1 MNIRNMLRGV
11 MVVGCMAVAMAGL
24 TACDDELEVQQ
35 AFPFTVELMPIPNKV
50 TKGETVEIR
59 CELVAE
65 GKTDNTIYTIRY
77 FQFEGEGTLKM
88 DNGIIF
94 RPNDRYLLEN
104 DKFRLYYTSECEEA
118 QNFIVVVEDSFGN
131 CCELEFD
138 FNDDTPTELEET
150 VPTAEG
156 GAMTNGEAYANEIRY
171 DDMQPDDNGRQYVGT
186 SDQQNASV

>member
-11 MVVGCMAVAMAGL
+11 MAVGCMAVAMAGL

-88 DNGIIF
+88 DNGIVLQ
-94 RPNDRYLLEN
+94 PNDRYLLE
-104 DKFRLYYTSECEEA
+104 KEIFRMYYTSECDES
-118 QNFIVVVEDSFGN
+118 QNFIVVVEDNYGQSY
-131 CCELEFD
+131 EFEID
-138 FNDDTPTELEET
+138 LNNENVDEEPANTPLME
-150 VPTAEG
+150 
-156 GAMTNGEAYANEIRY
+156 
-171 DDMQPDDNGRQYVGT
+171 
-186 SDQQNASV
+186 

>member
-11 MVVGCMAVAMAGL
+11 MAVGCMAVAMAGL

-88 DNGIIF
+88 DNGIVLQ
-94 RPNDRYLLEN
+94 PNDRYLLE
-104 DKFRLYYTSECEEA
+104 KEIFRMYYTSECDES
-118 QNFIVVVEDSFGN
+118 QNFIVVVEDNYGQSY
-131 CCELEFD
+131 EMEFD
-138 FNDDTPTELEET
+138 LNNENVDEEPANTPLME
-150 VPTAEG
+150 
-156 GAMTNGEAYANEIRY
+156 
-171 DDMQPDDNGRQYVGT
+171 
-186 SDQQNASV
+186 

>member
-94 RPNDRYLLEN
+94 LPNDRNLLE
-104 DKFRLYYTSECEEA
+104 KEIFRMYYTSKCDES
-118 QNFIVVVEDSFGN
+118 QNFIVVVEDNYGQSY
-131 CCELEFD
+131 EMEFD
-138 FNDDTPTELEET
+138 LNNENVDEEPANTPSME
-150 VPTAEG
+150 
-156 GAMTNGEAYANEIRY
+156 
-171 DDMQPDDNGRQYVGT
+171 
-186 SDQQNASV
+186 

>member
-88 DNGIIF
+88 DNGIVLQ
-94 RPNDRYLLEN
+94 PNDRYLLE
-104 DKFRLYYTSECEEA
+104 KGIFRMYYTSECDES
-118 QNFIVVVEDSFGN
+118 QNFIVVVEDNYGQSY
-131 CCELEFD
+131 EFEID
-138 FNDDTPTELEET
+138 LNNENADEEPADTPPME
-150 VPTAEG
+150 
-156 GAMTNGEAYANEIRY
+156 
-171 DDMQPDDNGRQYVGT
+171 
-186 SDQQNASV
+186 

>member
-11 MVVGCMAVAMAGL
+11 MAVGCMAVAMAGL

-88 DNGIIF
+88 DNGIVLQ
-94 RPNDRYLLEN
+94 PNDRYLLE
-104 DKFRLYYTSECEEA
+104 KEIFRMYYTSECDES
-118 QNFIVVVEDSFGN
+118 QNFIVVVEDNYGQSY
-131 CCELEFD
+131 EFEID
-138 FNDDTPTELEET
+138 LNNEKADEEPANTPLME
-150 VPTAEG
+150 
-156 GAMTNGEAYANEIRY
+156 
-171 DDMQPDDNGRQYVGT
+171 
-186 SDQQNASV
+186 

>member
-11 MVVGCMAVAMAGL
+11 MAGGCMAVAMVGL

-88 DNGIIF
+88 DNGIVLQ
-94 RPNDRYLLEN
+94 PNDRYLLE
-104 DKFRLYYTSECEEA
+104 KEIFRMYYTSECDES
-118 QNFIVVVEDSFGN
+118 QNFIVVVEDNYGQLY
-131 CCELEFD
+131 EMEFD
-138 FNDDTPTELEET
+138 LNNENVDEEPADTPPME
-150 VPTAEG
+150 
-156 GAMTNGEAYANEIRY
+156 
-171 DDMQPDDNGRQYVGT
+171 
-186 SDQQNASV
+186 

>member
-11 MVVGCMAVAMAGL
+11 MAVGCMAVAMAGL

-88 DNGIIF
+88 DNGIVLQ
-94 RPNDRYLLEN
+94 PNDRYLLE
-104 DKFRLYYTSECEEA
+104 KEIFKMYYTSECDES
-118 QNFIVVVEDSFGN
+118 QNFIVVVEDNYGQSY
-131 CCELEFD
+131 EFEID
-138 FNDDTPTELEET
+138 LNNEKADEEPANTPLME
-150 VPTAEG
+150 
-156 GAMTNGEAYANEIRY
+156 
-171 DDMQPDDNGRQYVGT
+171 
-186 SDQQNASV
+186 

>member
-1 MNIRNMLRGV
+1 MNIRNILRSV
-11 MVVGCMAVAMAGL
+11 TAVGCMAVAMAGL

-88 DNGIIF
+88 DNGIVLQ
-94 RPNDRYLLEN
+94 PNDRYLLE
-104 DKFRLYYTSECEEA
+104 KEIFRMYYTSECDES
-118 QNFIVVVEDSFGN
+118 QNFIVVVEDNYGQSY
-131 CCELEFD
+131 EMEFD
-138 FNDDTPTELEET
+138 LNNENVDEEPANTPSME
-150 VPTAEG
+150 
-156 GAMTNGEAYANEIRY
+156 
-171 DDMQPDDNGRQYVGT
+171 
-186 SDQQNASV
+186 

>member
-88 DNGIIF
+88 DNGIVLQ
-94 RPNDRYLLEN
+94 PNDRYLLE
-104 DKFRLYYTSECEEA
+104 KEIFRMYYTSECDES
-118 QNFIVVVEDSFGN
+118 QNFIVVVEDNYGQSY
-131 CCELEFD
+131 EMEFD
-138 FNDDTPTELEET
+138 LNNENVDEEPANTPSME
-150 VPTAEG
+150 
-156 GAMTNGEAYANEIRY
+156 
-171 DDMQPDDNGRQYVGT
+171 
-186 SDQQNASV
+186 

>member
-11 MVVGCMAVAMAGL
+11 MAVGCMAVAMAGL

-88 DNGIIF
+88 DNGIVLQ
-94 RPNDRYLLEN
+94 PNDRYLLE
-104 DKFRLYYTSECEEA
+104 KEIFRMYYTSECDES
-118 QNFIVVVEDSFGN
+118 QNFIVVVEDNYGQSY
-131 CCELEFD
+131 EFEID
-138 FNDDTPTELEET
+138 LNNENADEEPANTPLME
-150 VPTAEG
+150 
-156 GAMTNGEAYANEIRY
+156 
-171 DDMQPDDNGRQYVGT
+171 
-186 SDQQNASV
+186 

>member
-88 DNGIIF
+88 DNGIVLQ
-94 RPNDRYLLEN
+94 PNDRYLLE
-104 DKFRLYYTSECEEA
+104 KEIFRMYYTSECDES
-118 QNFIVVVEDSFGN
+118 QNFIVMVENNYGQSY
-131 CCELEFD
+131 EFEID
-138 FNDDTPTELEET
+138 LNNENADEEPADTPP
-150 VPTAEG
+150 V
-156 GAMTNGEAYANEIRY
+156 
-171 DDMQPDDNGRQYVGT
+171 
-186 SDQQNASV
+186 

>member
-1 MNIRNMLRGV
+1 MNIRNILRSV
-11 MVVGCMAVAMAGL
+11 TAVGCMAVAMAGL

-88 DNGIIF
+88 DNGIVLQ
-94 RPNDRYLLEN
+94 PNDRYLLE
-104 DKFRLYYTSECEEA
+104 KEIFRMYYTSECDES
-118 QNFIVVVEDSFGN
+118 QNFIVVVEDNYGQSY
-131 CCELEFD
+131 EMEFD
-138 FNDDTPTELEET
+138 LNNENVDEEPADTPPME
-150 VPTAEG
+150 
-156 GAMTNGEAYANEIRY
+156 
-171 DDMQPDDNGRQYVGT
+171 
-186 SDQQNASV
+186 

>member
-11 MVVGCMAVAMAGL
+11 MAVGCMVVAMAGL

-88 DNGIIF
+88 DNGIVLQ
-94 RPNDRYLLEN
+94 PNDRYLLE
-104 DKFRLYYTSECEEA
+104 KEIFRMYYTSECDES
-118 QNFIVVVEDSFGN
+118 QNFIVVVEDNYGQSY
-131 CCELEFD
+131 EMEFD
-138 FNDDTPTELEET
+138 LNNENVDEEPADTPPME
-150 VPTAEG
+150 
-156 GAMTNGEAYANEIRY
+156 
-171 DDMQPDDNGRQYVGT
+171 
-186 SDQQNASV
+186 

>member
-88 DNGIIF
+88 DNGIVLQ
-94 RPNDRYLLEN
+94 PNDLYLLE
-104 DKFRLYYTSECEEA
+104 KEIFRMYYTSECDES
-118 QNFIVVVEDSFGN
+118 QNFIVVVEDNYGQLH
-131 CCELEFD
+131 EMEFD
-138 FNDDTPTELEET
+138 LNNENVDEEPADTPPME
-150 VPTAEG
+150 
-156 GAMTNGEAYANEIRY
+156 
-171 DDMQPDDNGRQYVGT
+171 
-186 SDQQNASV
+186 

>member
-11 MVVGCMAVAMAGL
+11 MAVGCMAVAMVGL

-88 DNGIIF
+88 DNGIVLQ
-94 RPNDRYLLEN
+94 PNDRYLLE
-104 DKFRLYYTSECEEA
+104 KEIFRMYYTS
-118 QNFIVVVEDSFGN
+118 
-131 CCELEFD
+131 
-138 FNDDTPTELEET
+138 
-150 VPTAEG
+150 
-156 GAMTNGEAYANEIRY
+156 
-171 DDMQPDDNGRQYVGT
+171 
-186 SDQQNASV
+186 

>member
-1 MNIRNMLRGV
+1 MLRGV
-11 MVVGCMAVAMAGL
+11 MVVGCMAVAMACL

-94 RPNDRYLLEN
+94 LPNDRYLLEN

-118 QNFIVVVEDSFGN
+118 QNFIVVIEDNFGN
-131 CCELEFD
+131 AFELEFD
-138 FNDDTPTELEET
+138 FNDDTQTEQEESEQ
-150 VPTAEG
+150 VAEG
-156 GAMTNGEAYANEIRY
+156 GETVNG
-171 DDMQPDDNGRQYVGT
+171 
-186 SDQQNASV
+186 

>member
-88 DNGIIF
+88 DNGIVLQ
-94 RPNDRYLLEN
+94 PNDLYLLE
-104 DKFRLYYTSECEEA
+104 KEIFRMYYTSKCDES
-118 QNFIVVVEDSFGN
+118 QNFIVVVEDNYGQSY
-131 CCELEFD
+131 EFEID
-138 FNDDTPTELEET
+138 LNNENADEEPANTPLME
-150 VPTAEG
+150 
-156 GAMTNGEAYANEIRY
+156 
-171 DDMQPDDNGRQYVGT
+171 
-186 SDQQNASV
+186 

>member
-11 MVVGCMAVAMAGL
+11 MAVGCMAVAMAGL

-88 DNGIIF
+88 DNGIVLQ
-94 RPNDRYLLEN
+94 PNVRYLLE
-104 DKFRLYYTSECEEA
+104 KEIFRMYYTSECDES
-118 QNFIVVVEDSFGN
+118 QNFIVVVEDNYGQSY
-131 CCELEFD
+131 EFEID
-138 FNDDTPTELEET
+138 LNNENADEEPANTPLME
-150 VPTAEG
+150 
-156 GAMTNGEAYANEIRY
+156 
-171 DDMQPDDNGRQYVGT
+171 
-186 SDQQNASV
+186 

>member
-11 MVVGCMAVAMAGL
+11 MAVGCMAVAMAGL

-88 DNGIIF
+88 DNGIVLQ
-94 RPNDRYLLEN
+94 PNVRYLLE
-104 DKFRLYYTSECEEA
+104 KEIFRMYYTSECDES
-118 QNFIVVVEDSFGN
+118 QNFIVVVEDNYGQLY
-131 CCELEFD
+131 EMEFD
-138 FNDDTPTELEET
+138 LNNENVDEEPADTPPME
-150 VPTAEG
+150 
-156 GAMTNGEAYANEIRY
+156 
-171 DDMQPDDNGRQYVGT
+171 
-186 SDQQNASV
+186 

>member
-88 DNGIIF
+88 DNGIVLQ
-94 RPNDRYLLEN
+94 PNDRHLLE
-104 DKFRLYYTSECEEA
+104 KEIFRMYYTSECDES
-118 QNFIVVVEDSFGN
+118 QNFIVVVEDNYGQSY
-131 CCELEFD
+131 EFEID
-138 FNDDTPTELEET
+138 LNNENADEEPANTPLME
-150 VPTAEG
+150 
-156 GAMTNGEAYANEIRY
+156 
-171 DDMQPDDNGRQYVGT
+171 
-186 SDQQNASV
+186 

>member
-1 MNIRNMLRGV
+1 MNIRNMLKGV
-11 MVVGCMAVAMAGL
+11 MAVGCMAVAMAGL

-88 DNGIIF
+88 DNGIVLQ
-94 RPNDRYLLEN
+94 PNDRYLLE
-104 DKFRLYYTSECEEA
+104 KEIFRMYYTSECDES
-118 QNFIVVVEDSFGN
+118 QNFIVVVEDNYGQSY
-131 CCELEFD
+131 EFEID
-138 FNDDTPTELEET
+138 LNNENADEEPANTPLME
-150 VPTAEG
+150 
-156 GAMTNGEAYANEIRY
+156 
-171 DDMQPDDNGRQYVGT
+171 
-186 SDQQNASV
+186 

>member
-88 DNGIIF
+88 DNGIVLQ
-94 RPNDRYLLEN
+94 PNDRYLLE
-104 DKFRLYYTSECEEA
+104 KEIFRMYYTSKCDES
-118 QNFIVVVEDSFGN
+118 QNFIVVVEDNYGQSY
-131 CCELEFD
+131 EFEID
-138 FNDDTPTELEET
+138 LNNENADEGPAKTPLME
-150 VPTAEG
+150 
-156 GAMTNGEAYANEIRY
+156 
-171 DDMQPDDNGRQYVGT
+171 
-186 SDQQNASV
+186 

>member
-11 MVVGCMAVAMAGL
+11 MAVGCMAVAMVGL

-77 FQFEGEGTLKM
+77 FQFEGEGTLEM
-88 DNGIIF
+88 DNGIVLQ
-94 RPNDRYLLEN
+94 PNDRYLLE
-104 DKFRLYYTSECEEA
+104 KEIFRMYYTSECDES
-118 QNFIVVVEDSFGN
+118 QNFIVVVEDNYGQLY
-131 CCELEFD
+131 EMEFD
-138 FNDDTPTELEET
+138 LNNENVDEEPADTPPME
-150 VPTAEG
+150 
-156 GAMTNGEAYANEIRY
+156 
-171 DDMQPDDNGRQYVGT
+171 
-186 SDQQNASV
+186 

>member
-88 DNGIIF
+88 DNGIVLQ
-94 RPNDRYLLEN
+94 PNDRYLLE
-104 DKFRLYYTSECEEA
+104 KEIFRMYYTSECDES
-118 QNFIVVVEDSFGN
+118 QNFIVVVEDNYGQSY
-131 CCELEFD
+131 EMEFD
-138 FNDDTPTELEET
+138 LNNENVDEE
-150 VPTAEG
+150 P
-156 GAMTNGEAYANEIRY
+156 ANTLSME
-171 DDMQPDDNGRQYVGT
+171 
-186 SDQQNASV
+186 

>member
-11 MVVGCMAVAMAGL
+11 MAVGCMAVAMVGL

-59 CELVAE
+59 CKLVAE

-88 DNGIIF
+88 DNGIVLQ
-94 RPNDRYLLEN
+94 PNDRYLLE
-104 DKFRLYYTSECEEA
+104 KEIFRMYYTSECDES
-118 QNFIVVVEDSFGN
+118 QNFIVVVEDNYGQLY
-131 CCELEFD
+131 EMEFD
-138 FNDDTPTELEET
+138 LNNENVDEEPADTPPME
-150 VPTAEG
+150 
-156 GAMTNGEAYANEIRY
+156 
-171 DDMQPDDNGRQYVGT
+171 
-186 SDQQNASV
+186 